1 MDRWITAAEVDAELT
16 PIGVNLEKESQL
28 RELAGLKR
36 EQIQA
41 AYTKAKE
48 AAGDKE
54 ITAKIIREVTAEY
67 KPKKP
72 QKQKGRKKAAPKA
85 IDVKSLLKLLDEAEA
100 AANKNDIKGVKQ
112 VLAKCRKYVSRVQTA
127 KA

>member
-1 MDRWITAAEVDAELT
+1 VDAELT

-28 RELAGLKR
+28 HELAGLTR

-41 AYTKAKE
+41 AGKKIKE
-48 AAGDKE
+48 LAGDKE

-67 KPKKP
+67 KPKKLL
-72 QKQKGRKKAAPKA
+72 KKKGLKKATPKA
-85 IDVKSLLKLLDEAEA
+85 IDVKSLLKLLGEAEA
-100 AANKNDIKGVKQ
+100 AANKNYIKGVKQ